1 VARRDPYNVEVCI
14 WNTPQWMLHGVIRT
28 WKLGFLIS
36 LSGRQ
41 CGSSWGAA
49 RHSVEKSQFTNNSR
63 SNSIIMNSKIAHLL
77 MAAALVF
84 PGAALAQAQSS
95 TPDAPGATSAPAPS
109 NKIGTINVEAAIY
122 SSNEGM
128 RDFEALNK
136 TEEPKQ
142 TELKSKNDELE
153 ALKKQL
159 NTQGDKLN
167 ESARA
172 TLVSDISSKQKTFD
186 RDMQDARD
194 DYQSKQQEVAQKILQ
209 KMAPVIEKY
218 ASDNNYGLIVDTS
231 TQWPQGPVLWRNP
244 SVDITKAVVDAY
256 NLKSGVAA
264 PPPAAPAPHPA
275 SNSRPS
281 TRPATKPA
289 TPAAH

>member
-1 VARRDPYNVEVCI
+1 
-14 WNTPQWMLHGVIRT
+14 
-28 WKLGFLIS
+28 
-36 LSGRQ
+36 
-41 CGSSWGAA
+41 
-49 RHSVEKSQFTNNSR
+49 
-63 SNSIIMNSKIAHLL
+63 MNSKIAHLL
-77 MAAALVF
+77 MAAALVL

-95 TPDAPGATSAPAPS
+95 TPDPGATSAPAPS

-172 TLVSDISSKQKTFD
+172 NLVSDFRAVEFKPIDFTLD
-186 RDMQDARD
+186 GLAR
-194 DYQSKQQEVAQKILQ
+194 SVAIPGILSFE
-209 KMAPVIEKY
+209 IE
-218 ASDNNYGLIVDTS
+218 
-231 TQWPQGPVLWRNP
+231 
-244 SVDITKAVVDAY
+244 
-256 NLKSGVAA
+256 GVASRA
-264 PPPAAPAPHPA
+264 PRLDKGP
-275 SNSRPS
+275 
-281 TRPATKPA
+281 
-289 TPAAH
+289 

>member
-1 VARRDPYNVEVCI
+1 
-14 WNTPQWMLHGVIRT
+14 
-28 WKLGFLIS
+28 
-36 LSGRQ
+36 
-41 CGSSWGAA
+41 
-49 RHSVEKSQFTNNSR
+49 
-63 SNSIIMNSKIAHLL
+63 MNSKIAHLL

-95 TPDAPGATSAPAPS
+95 TPDAPGATSASAPS
-109 NKIGTINVEAAIY
+109 KIGTINVEAAIY
-122 SSNEGM
+122 SSNEGL

-167 ESARA
+167 EAARA
-172 TLVSDISSKQKTFD
+172 TLVSQISAKQKTFD

-218 ASDNNYGLIVDTS
+218 ASDNNYSLIVDTS

-256 NLKSGVAA
+256 NVKSGVAA
-264 PPPAAPAPHPA
+264 PPPEAPAAHPA
-275 SNSRPS
+275 SSRPA

-289 TPAAH
+289 TPAAK

>member
-1 VARRDPYNVEVCI
+1 
-14 WNTPQWMLHGVIRT
+14 MLHGVIRT

-128 RDFEALNK
+128 RDFEALN
-136 TEEPKQ
+136 KQ